1 MSTPVLVR
9 VLAIVV
15 RFLVEWYRPVLI
27 LLHATP
33 HVVPVFGVV
42 EASFLLVDCL
52 IYVVGTVLTT
62 IEQRLSS
69 LVSLL
74 ERHLTGLAE
83 LLLTANPS
91 QKPPLRTWRL

>member
-69 LVSLL
+69 LISVFV
-74 ERHLTGLAE
+74 EHHIIGHAT
-83 LLLTANPS
+83 LLLTVTRN
-91 QKPPLRTWRL
+91 QKSRLRMWQ